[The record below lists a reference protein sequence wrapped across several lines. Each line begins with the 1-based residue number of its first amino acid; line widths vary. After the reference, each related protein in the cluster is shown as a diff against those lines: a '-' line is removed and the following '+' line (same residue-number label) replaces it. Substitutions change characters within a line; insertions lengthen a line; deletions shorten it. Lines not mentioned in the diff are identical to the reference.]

1 VRDALTILAKDARLE
16 WRTRESLA
24 SMVVLGILLLVV
36 FTIAHD
42 APANQAPELAP
53 PVLWATF
60 IFTGLLGVQRGF
72 ALERENDCM
81 AGLLSS
87 PIDPASI
94 FIGKV
99 LGNLIL
105 LTVMQAIV
113 VPIVA
118 VFLHVVVW
126 DVLPALALVLVLG
139 SVGFAALATL
149 FAAVASR
156 TRAREVMLPLLLLP
170 LLVPLLIAAVGATR
184 AVLAG
189 GLAGAGDA
197 LTVLAAFDVVF
208 AVAGWLLF
216 EYVVR
221 D

>member
-1 VRDALTILAKDARLE
+1 VRDALTILAKDVRLE

-42 APANQAPELAP
+42 APAEQAPALAP

-87 PIDPASI
+87 PVDPAAI
-94 FIGKV
+94 FVGKV

-113 VPIVA
+113 VPLVA
-118 VFLHVVVW
+118 VFLHVEAW
-126 DVLPALALVLVLG
+126 GVLPPLALVLALG

-170 LLVPLLIAAVGATR
+170 LLMPLLIAAVGATR

-189 GLAGAGDA
+189 GLADA
-197 LTVLAAFDVVF
+197 REALAVLAAFDVIF
-208 AVAGWLLF
+208 SVAGWLLF

>member
-1 VRDALTILAKDARLE
+1 VRDALAILAKDVRLE

-42 APANQAPELAP
+42 APANEAPALAP

-87 PIDPASI
+87 PVDPASI
-94 FIGKV
+94 FVGKV

-113 VPIVA
+113 VPLVA
-118 VFLHVVVW
+118 VFLHVEVW
-126 DVLPALALVLVLG
+126 GVLPALALVLLLG
-139 SVGFAALATL
+139 SLGFAALATL

-170 LLVPLLIAAVGATR
+170 LLMPLLIAAVGATR

-189 GLAGAGDA
+189 GLAGAREA
-197 LTVLAAFDVVF
+197 LTVLGAFDVVF

>member
-1 VRDALTILAKDARLE
+1 VRDALTILAKDLRLE

-42 APANQAPELAP
+42 APQSEAPALAP

-72 ALERENDCM
+72 ALERENDCL

-113 VPIVA
+113 VPLVA
-118 VFLHVVVW
+118 VFLHVEVW
-126 DVLPALALVLVLG
+126 GALPALALVLFLG
-139 SVGFAALATL
+139 SLGFAALATL

-156 TRAREVMLPLLLLP
+156 TRAREIMLPLLLLP
-170 LLVPLLIAAVGATR
+170 LLMPLLIASVGATR
-184 AVLAG
+184 EVLAG
-189 GLAGAGDA
+189 GFAGARDA
-197 LTVLAAFDVVF
+197 LTVLGAFDVIF

>member
-1 VRDALTILAKDARLE
+1 VRDALTILAKDLRLE

-42 APANQAPELAP
+42 APANEAPALAP

-72 ALERENDCM
+72 AVERENDCM

-87 PIDPASI
+87 PVDPASI
-94 FIGKV
+94 FVGKV

-105 LTVMQAIV
+105 LTIMQAIV
-113 VPIVA
+113 VPLVA
-118 VFLHVVVW
+118 VFLHVEVW
-126 DVLPALALVLVLG
+126 RVLPALALVLFLG
-139 SVGFAALATL
+139 SLGFAALATL

-170 LLVPLLIAAVGATR
+170 LLMPLLIAAVGATR

-216 EYVVR
+216 EYVAR

>member
-1 VRDALTILAKDARLE
+1 MQSAFTILAKDLRIE

-24 SMVVLGILLLVV
+24 SMLVLGILLLVV
-36 FTIAHD
+36 FAIAHD
-42 APANQAPELAP
+42 APANEAPTLAP

-60 IFTGLLGVQRGF
+60 IFSGLLGVQRGF

-94 FIGKV
+94 FVGKL

-113 VPIVA
+113 VPLVG
-118 VFLHVVVW
+118 VFLHVELW
-126 DVLPALALVLVLG
+126 GVLPALALVLFLG
-139 SVGFAALATL
+139 SLGFAALATL
-149 FAAVASR
+149 FAAVAGR

-170 LLVPLLIAAVGATR
+170 LLMPLLIASVGATR
-184 AVLAG
+184 EVLAG
-189 GLAGAGDA
+189 GLGGARDA
-197 LTVLAAFDVVF
+197 ITVLLAFDVVF

>member
-1 VRDALTILAKDARLE
+1 VRDALTILAKDVRLE
-16 WRTRESLA
+16 WRTRESVA

-42 APANQAPELAP
+42 APADEAPALAP

-87 PIDPASI
+87 PVDPASI
-94 FIGKV
+94 FVGKV
-99 LGNLIL
+99 LGNVIL

-113 VPIVA
+113 VPLVA
-118 VFLHVVVW
+118 VFLHVEVW
-126 DVLPALALVLVLG
+126 PVLPALALVLLLG

-170 LLVPLLIAAVGATR
+170 LLMPLLIAAVGATR

-189 GLAGAGDA
+189 GLAEARAA
-197 LTVLAAFDVVF
+197 LGVLAAFDAVF

>member
-1 VRDALTILAKDARLE
+1 VRDALTILAKDLRLE
-16 WRTRESLA
+16 WRTRESVA

-42 APANQAPELAP
+42 APADEAPALAP

-60 IFTGLLGVQRGF
+60 VFTGLLGVQRGF
-72 ALERENDCM
+72 SLERENDCM

-87 PIDPASI
+87 PVDPASI
-94 FIGKV
+94 FVGKV
-99 LGNLIL
+99 LGNVIL

-113 VPIVA
+113 VPLVA
-118 VFLHVVVW
+118 VFLHVEMW
-126 DVLPALALVLVLG
+126 GVLPALALVLLLG

-170 LLVPLLIAAVGATR
+170 LLMPLLIAAVGATR
-184 AVLAG
+184 VVLG
-189 GLAGAGDA
+189 GGFTGARDA
-197 LTVLAAFDVVF
+197 LAVLAAFDAVF

>member
-1 VRDALTILAKDARLE
+1 VRDALTILAKDVRLE

-42 APANQAPELAP
+42 APANEAPELAP

-72 ALERENDCM
+72 AVERENDCM

-197 LTVLAAFDVVF
+197 LTVLAAFDLVF

>member
-1 VRDALTILAKDARLE
+1 VRDALTILAKDLRLE

-42 APANQAPELAP
+42 APPDEAPALAP

-94 FIGKV
+94 FVGKA

-113 VPIVA
+113 VPLVA
-118 VFLHVVVW
+118 VFLHVEVW
-126 DVLPALALVLVLG
+126 DVLPALALVLLLG

-170 LLVPLLIAAVGATR
+170 LLMPLLIAAVGATR

-189 GLAGAGDA
+189 GLADVRSAVE
-197 LTVLAAFDVVF
+197 VLGAFDVVF

>member
-1 VRDALTILAKDARLE
+1 MRDAVTILAKDLRLE
-16 WRTRESLA
+16 WRTRESVA

-42 APANQAPELAP
+42 APADEAPALAP

-87 PIDPASI
+87 PVDPASI
-94 FIGKV
+94 FVGKV
-99 LGNLIL
+99 LGNVIL

-113 VPIVA
+113 VPLVA
-118 VFLHVVVW
+118 VFLHVEVW
-126 DVLPALALVLVLG
+126 PVLPALALVLLLG

-170 LLVPLLIAAVGATR
+170 LLMPLLIAAVGATR

-189 GLAGAGDA
+189 GLAEARAA
-197 LTVLAAFDVVF
+197 LGVLAAFDAVF

>member
-1 VRDALTILAKDARLE
+1 MHDALTILAKDVRLE
-16 WRTRESLA
+16 WRTRESVA
-24 SMVVLGILLLVV
+24 SMVVLGVLLLVV

-42 APANQAPELAP
+42 APADEAPALAP

-81 AGLLSS
+81 AGLLCS
-87 PIDPASI
+87 PVDPSSI
-94 FIGKV
+94 FVGKV
-99 LGNLIL
+99 LGNVIL
-105 LTVMQAIV
+105 LTVMQTIV
-113 VPIVA
+113 VPLVA
-118 VFLHVVVW
+118 VFMHVEVW
-126 DVLPALALVLVLG
+126 PVLPALALVLLLG

-170 LLVPLLIAAVGATR
+170 LLMPLLIAAVGATR

-189 GLAGAGDA
+189 GLAEARAA
-197 LTVLAAFDVVF
+197 LGVLAAFDAVF